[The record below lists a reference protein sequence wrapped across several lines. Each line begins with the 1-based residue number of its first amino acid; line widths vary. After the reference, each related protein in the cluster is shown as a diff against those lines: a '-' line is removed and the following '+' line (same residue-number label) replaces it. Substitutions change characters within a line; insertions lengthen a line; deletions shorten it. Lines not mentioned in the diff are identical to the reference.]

1 MHAIEIT
8 FHVRLDERIYQ
19 GRDCAFV
26 LAIFRQHYAGQ
37 RQRAVGMLLCEY
49 LRNSPLVGGIGI
61 GVHEAD
67 ADRTHTVA
75 AEEMRSR
82 PRARFVQRP
91 DLLTAK
97 VQPPSDFSHQME
109 RHNALRLHPEIGVAV
124 AFGHR
129 LTGDLQEMAEARG
142 DNEAK
147 PADWTLQQRVCGDG
161 GAVGEARDLGRRLS
175 RRLEDLAHAANEA
188 DGRIGWRARNLGDA
202 HGARAAVDADDVGEG
217 AAGID
222 ADAQTRLVRR
232 R

>member
-1 MHAIEIT
+1 
-8 FHVRLDERIYQ
+8 
-19 GRDCAFV
+19 
-26 LAIFRQHYAGQ
+26 
-37 RQRAVGMLLCEY
+37 MLLCEY
-49 LRNSPLVGGIGI
+49 LRNSLLVGGIGI

-129 LTGDLQEMAEARG
+129 LTGDL
-142 DNEAK
+142 
-147 PADWTLQQRVCGDG
+147 
-161 GAVGEARDLGRRLS
+161 
-175 RRLEDLAHAANEA
+175 
-188 DGRIGWRARNLGDA
+188 
-202 HGARAAVDADDVGEG
+202 
-217 AAGID
+217 
-222 ADAQTRLVRR
+222 
-232 R
+232 